1 MGDFRP
7 SSMSVGWIG
16 TGNMGRPMVER
27 LAQAGVGVTAWNRT
41 RSKAEPLAAAGVKI
55 AEEPAQLAGR
65 DVVFTM
71 VADSANLE
79 EVTGRLF
86 ADPEHAPRFLV
97 DCSTV
102 SAESSARVREVAAA
116 RGTEFLAAPVSGN
129 GRVARAGLLAIAVS
143 GPREAYLE
151 LAPLIGLLGRHVS
164 YVGEGEL
171 SRIAKICHNLFLGVV
186 IQNLTEITVL
196 AEKAGMSRAAFLDF
210 INNSVMGSI
219 FTRYKSPALV
229 NLDFTPTFTPVLLR
243 KDFDLGLAAAREFGV
258 TMPVTAAAREPVQSV
273 IAQGRTAEDFAVLLE
288 LEAAN
293 SGLSLTP
300 EETPVDDGLGGPAPA
315 AS

>member
-1 MGDFRP
+1 
-7 SSMSVGWIG
+7 
-16 TGNMGRPMVER
+16 
-27 LAQAGVGVTAWNRT
+27 
-41 RSKAEPLAAAGVKI
+41 
-55 AEEPAQLAGR
+55 
-65 DVVFTM
+65 M

-79 EVTGRLF
+79 QVAGRLF
-86 ADPEHAPRFLV
+86 ANPEQAPRYLV

-116 RGTEFLAAPVSGN
+116 RGTQFLAAPVSGN
-129 GRVARAGLLAIAVS
+129 GRVAKAGLLAIAVS

-151 LAPLIGLLGRHVS
+151 LEQLIGLLGRHLS

-186 IQNLTEITVL
+186 IQNLAEITVL

-229 NLDFTPTFTPVLLR
+229 HLDFTPTFTPVLLR
-243 KDFDLGLAAAREFGV
+243 KDFDLGLTAAREFGV

-273 IAQGRTAEDFAVLLE
+273 IAQGRTTEDFAVLLE
-288 LEAAN
+288 LQAAN

-300 EETPVDDGLGGPAPA
+300 EETPVDDGLGNPGPASAPA
-315 AS
+315 AP